1 MAFTTCT
8 LTNNIRY
15 FSNFRSY
22 DSLYQKIFETSAP
35 RVTNEE
41 DASTMPAIP
50 LHLPNKDRAAD
61 SAGASQAL
69 PQLLQTPSGLAILE
83 IQGTVNAPLTS
94 AIDPTAIGKL
104 VFPQYDPTKSADD
117 TSWQK
122 RVYLYVGKHQRLTG
136 EVKKL
141 AKPLAVICRRPVSHD
156 AEGAFTG
163 DNDQLEIAE
172 IVYYK
177 LLFAHRPEPVGSD

>member
-1 MAFTTCT
+1 
-8 LTNNIRY
+8 
-15 FSNFRSY
+15 
-22 DSLYQKIFETSAP
+22 
-35 RVTNEE
+35 
-41 DASTMPAIP
+41 MPAIP

-61 SAGASQAL
+61 SGGTSQAL

-83 IQGTVNAPLTS
+83 IQGTVNAPAASPTDSS
-94 AIDPTAIGKL
+94 AVGKL
-104 VFPQYDPTKSADD
+104 VFPQYDATKSTED

-141 AKPLAVICRRPVSHD
+141 ATPLAVIRRRQASNDVED
-156 AEGAFTG
+156 ASIGEHE
-163 DNDQLEIAE
+163 QLEIAE